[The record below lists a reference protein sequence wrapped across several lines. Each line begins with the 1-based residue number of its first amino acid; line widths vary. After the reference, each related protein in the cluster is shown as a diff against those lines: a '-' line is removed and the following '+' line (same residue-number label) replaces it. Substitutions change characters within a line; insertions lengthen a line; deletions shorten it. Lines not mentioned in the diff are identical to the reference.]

1 MPTDLISG
9 QTRACMR
16 EISAHLGPSR
26 LSPCWQG
33 SGFTPGPPRDTSGG
47 GGKNLSSSYADQID
61 CSDRQQ
67 VDRALAVFEQ
77 MLRAYRNVVES
88 EYDPAG
94 LPAAERWAKRLDPIR
109 REFSY
114 DGLQI
119 TERLRI
125 TDSGAPRPEHE
136 LADSQL
142 YVEALRV
149 LCHARN
155 QMQRLP
161 STTRGKGEES
171 VRDVLLVALGAAFG
185 GRCTAESLN
194 GAGKTD
200 LLLRIEDRNVLVG
213 ECKIWGGSAQFALD
227 IEQLFSYLTPG
238 DRYAALPLFIDRA
251 RPEPIV
257 HKAAQLLAEHPR
269 CVSVAT
275 PDPSN
280 GLYRFVLRSASHR
293 PWDVEVALIPFDIR
307 LK

>member
-1 MPTDLISG
+1 MPMDLVSG

-16 EISAHLGPSR
+16 EISAYLGPNR
-26 LSPCWQG
+26 LRPCWQG

-47 GGKNLSSSYADQID
+47 GGKNLFSSYADQITW
-61 CSDRQQ
+61 SDREQ

-88 EYDPAG
+88 EYDPEG

-119 TERLRI
+119 TDRLRI
-125 TDSGAPRPEHE
+125 IGSGAPRPEHE
-136 LADSQL
+136 LTDSQL
-142 YVEALRV
+142 YLEALRV

-155 QMQRLP
+155 QMERLP
-161 STTRGKGEES
+161 STTRAKGEEAI
-171 VRDVLLVALGAAFG
+171 RDVLLVALGAAFA

-213 ECKIWGGSAQFALD
+213 KCKIWGGPAQFALN
-227 IEQLFSYLTPG
+227 IEQLFGYLTPG
-238 DRYAALPLFIDRA
+238 DRYAVLPLFIRKV

-257 HKAAQLLAEHPR
+257 DKAAELLAQHPR
-269 CVSVAT
+269 CASVAT
-275 PDPSN
+275 PDPGSR
-280 GLYRFVLRSASHR
+280 LYRFVLRSASPT
-293 PWDVEVALIPFDIR
+293 PWDVEVALIPFDIA
-307 LK
+307 